1 MGVWKTPRRAPSVL
15 RSLWTYFGFS
25 DKKVPKCYLS
35 GRLLVEYVETEHW
48 PIPRAFFERCSSV
61 SRAFLERFFERFLA
75 VFGHASTNFSAAAL
89 HSALPS
95 PPFVAPLV
103 LVR

>member
-61 SRAFLERFFERFLA
+61 SRAFLERFFERFW
-75 VFGHASTNFSAAAL
+75 
-89 HSALPS
+89 
-95 PPFVAPLV
+95 PFLGM
-103 LVR
+103 